1 MLIFILCNSVLLFNL
16 QLCQLTRD
24 GEVYHDYCL
33 NYPKAVC
40 YLEQLRKNED
50 FGEFEKVKINI
61 VALSNDLVS
70 FALKSNKFKIFM
82 PSRSFSATAELI
94 VYEIVRNCCYLR
106 VAVQNVQILRCA
118 VWMVMLVG
126 CSLVD
131 WSRGWIVA
139 KQLDISSCHLE
150 QRLTLVNGTALDGY
164 RQLRTPMII
173 MDKTRSSAVAERLGD
188 A

>member
-1 MLIFILCNSVLLFNL
+1 
-16 QLCQLTRD
+16 
-24 GEVYHDYCL
+24 
-33 NYPKAVC
+33 
-40 YLEQLRKNED
+40 
-50 FGEFEKVKINI
+50 
-61 VALSNDLVS
+61 
-70 FALKSNKFKIFM
+70 M

-164 RQLRTPMII
+164 WQLRTPMII